1 MSQLSSVQEFP
12 HTPLS
17 GGRGSWPCESFNSF
31 MSLRMLGE
39 ISARYFG
46 YSSFIKFYFRVILQN
61 PLSIDMT
68 HLFDIYNARRL
79 PTQILLIEL

>member
-1 MSQLSSVQEFP
+1 
-12 HTPLS
+12 
-17 GGRGSWPCESFNSF
+17 

-39 ISARYFG
+39 ISAGYFG